1 MTRFVVNILAIGML
15 MSCGG
20 GDDGPPPV
28 PGEALLVFPEQNSE
42 CTTGVDVSSTS
53 SQVTFEWQPAENAN
67 RYTLTV
73 INLFTNVPQ
82 TTTTMETNAALTI
95 EKGAP
100 FSWSVNSSN
109 TASNQTTIS
118 ESWLFYNAG
127 SQTSYPPFPAQIIAP
142 KSGATIQKNMD
153 NEVMLQWLGGDVED
167 DIATFE
173 VYFSDQNPPET
184 LLLATGSETQE
195 ALATVVSGTVYYWK
209 VVTIDLA
216 GNQSDSGVYDFRV
229 F

>member
-1 MTRFVVNILAIGML
+1 MTRFLVSILAIGIL
-15 MSCGG
+15 ISCGG
-20 GDDGPPPV
+20 DDDGPPPI

-42 CTTGVDVSSTS
+42 CTTGIDVSNTT
-53 SQVTFEWQPAENAN
+53 SQVTFEWQAAENTT

-82 TTTTMETNAALTI
+82 TTTTAETNAALTI

-100 FSWSVNSSN
+100 FSWSVSTSN
-109 TASNQTTIS
+109 TGSNETTTS
-118 ESWLFYNAG
+118 DSWLFYNAG

-142 KSGATIQKNMD
+142 KSGATVQKNEN
-153 NEVMLQWLGGDVED
+153 NEVILEWLGGDVED

-173 VYFSDQNPPET
+173 IYFSEQNPPET
-184 LLLATGSETQE
+184 LLVTVAAETSQV
-195 ALATVVSGTVYYWK
+195 LATVVSGNVYYWK
-209 VVTIDLA
+209 VITADA
-216 GNQSDSGVYDFRV
+216 TGNRSDSGVFDFRV

>member
-1 MTRFVVNILAIGML
+1 ML
-15 MSCGG
+15 ISCGG
-20 GDDGPPPV
+20 DDDGPAPI

-53 SQVTFEWQPAENAN
+53 SQVTFEWQAAENAS

-82 TTTTMETNAALTI
+82 TTTTTETNAALTI

-100 FSWSVNSSN
+100 FSWSVSTSN
-109 TASNQTTIS
+109 TRSNETTASD
-118 ESWLFYNAG
+118 SWLFYNAG

-142 KSGATIQKNMD
+142 KSGATVQKNVD
-153 NEVMLQWLGGDVED
+153 DEVILEWLGGDVED
-167 DIATFE
+167 DITTFE

-184 LLLATGSETQE
+184 LLIATAADTSQVS
-195 ALATVVSGTVYYWK
+195 ATVMSGTVYYWK
-209 VVTIDLA
+209 VITIDA
-216 GNQSDSGVYDFRV
+216 TGNRSDSGVFDFRV